1 MPRRYRERVMVEA
14 LTVSEVYRACQD
26 QAFSFQ
32 VTSELQSLDLLSG
45 HDRAREALD
54 FDTAIRSDGFK
65 LFVLGQPG
73 HGMHSLVGHFLEERS
88 RDEAPPPDWGYV
100 YNFDDPSV
108 PLYLQLPPGLGRQLR
123 RDIEA
128 LVDELRGAIPAVF
141 ESEEYQNRLQ
151 ELKQAMGERQRD
163 AIEAVRREAREQGVL
178 LLSTP
183 NGFTFAPADADDK
196 MMSPEDYETLPKEER
211 DRIEHTVE
219 ILQRKL
225 TQAIRRMPKLAKELR
240 EQIVALNE
248 EVMQSAIGA
257 PLAELEERYAGEEGI
272 QAHFASIREAI
283 LAHVDAFLSDEPEIP
298 PEAVFSRFHLNLIV
312 DDADTQG
319 APVIYQDLPGHQHLV
334 GRIEHHVHNGTLLT
348 DYSLIRAG
356 ALHRANGGYLV
367 LDVRAVLT
375 QPGAWET
382 LKRILRAGEIRT
394 ESLEQAYGL
403 ISTVT
408 LEPEPIPLDV
418 KIVLLGERL
427 LYYLLCE
434 HDPEF
439 LELFKVQVDL
449 EDELPRSEANLALY
463 ARMVATLARESAL
476 RPLDRSGVAATIERA
491 SRLADDQQRLT
502 ARHRDLNDLLQ
513 EADHWASLEEATVI
527 TRAHVEKAVAQQLHR
542 AGRLRERSHEQIT
555 RGTVMIATEGSTVGQ
570 VNGLSVLALG
580 DFAFGQPT
588 RITATARPGSGQV
601 VDIER
606 AARLGGRL
614 HTKAVM
620 ILSRFL
626 ASRYAPDAPLSLSAS
641 LAFEQSYGGI
651 EGDSASVAEV
661 CALVSAIA
669 RVPLAQGFA
678 VTGSIN
684 QHGEVQAVGGVNEK
698 IEGFFDVCRARGEL
712 SGQAAIL
719 PAANVEHLMLK
730 AEVCEAMAAGT
741 FRVFAVRHV
750 DEALALLT
758 GEAPGEPDAD
768 GQFPAESINGR
779 VQARLAAFREAVK
792 AARGGD
798 GDEKPGAGQGAHD
811 PAEEGGGDHK
821 KQGDGDRKKEGG
833 GDE

>member
-1 MPRRYRERVMVEA
+1 MVEA
-14 LTVSEVYRACQD
+14 LTVSEVYRACPEE
-26 QAFSFQ
+26 AFSFE
-32 VTSELQSLDLLSG
+32 VTSELESLDLLSG

-54 FDTAIRSDGFK
+54 FGTAIRSDGFN

-88 RDEAPPPDWGYV
+88 RDEPPPPDWGYV

-163 AIEAVRREAREQGVL
+163 AIEAVRRESREQGVL

-183 NGFTFAPADADDK
+183 NGFTFAPAGDDDK
-196 MMSPEDYETLPKEER
+196 MMSPEEYEKLPKEER
-211 DRIEHTVE
+211 ERIEHTVE

-240 EQIVALNE
+240 DQIVGLNE
-248 EVMQSAIGA
+248 EVLQTAIGA
-257 PLAELEERYAGEEGI
+257 PLAELEERYADEEGVI
-272 QAHFASIREAI
+272 AHLAAIREAI
-283 LAHVDAFLSDEPEIP
+283 VQHVDSFIADDADIP
-298 PEAVFSRFHLNLIV
+298 PEAVFSRFHLNLLV
-312 DDADTQG
+312 DNADTEG

-348 DYSLIRAG
+348 DFSLIRAG

-382 LKRILRAGEIRT
+382 LKRVLRAGEIRT

-403 ISTVT
+403 ISTVS
-408 LEPEPIPLDV
+408 LEPQPIPLDV

-463 ARMVATLARESAL
+463 AHMVATLAREAAL

-502 ARHRDLNDLLQ
+502 ARHRDLSDLLQ
-513 EADHWASLEEATVI
+513 EADHWAAMQDATVI
-527 TRAHVEKAVAQQLHR
+527 TRAHVEKAVAQQLYR
-542 AGRLRERSHEQIT
+542 AGRIRERSLEQIN
-555 RGTVMIATEGSTVGQ
+555 RGTVMIATEGQAVGQ

-588 RITATARPGSGQV
+588 RITATARPGTGQV

-606 AARLGGRL
+606 EARLGGRI

-626 ASRYAPDAPLSLSAS
+626 AGRYAPDAPLSLSAS

-661 CALVSAIA
+661 CVLVSAIA
-669 RVPLAQGFA
+669 RVPLDQRFA

-698 IEGFFDVCRARGEL
+698 IEGFFDVCRARGKL
-712 SGQAAIL
+712 SGQAVIL
-719 PAANVEHLMLK
+719 PASNVEHLMLK
-730 AEVCEAMAAGT
+730 AEVREAMAAGS
-741 FRVFAVRHV
+741 FRIFAVRHV

-758 GEAPGEPDAD
+758 GEAPGEPDE
-768 GQFPAESINGR
+768 GGRFPEQSVNGR
-779 VQARLAAFREAVK
+779 VQARLAAFAEAIK
-792 AARGGD
+792 AARGS
-798 GDEKPGAGQGAHD
+798 DEKDQAKVDENAGDHEG
-811 PAEEGGGDHK
+811 EGGGDHK
-821 KQGDGDRKKEGG
+821 GEGSGDHKKEGS

>member
-1 MPRRYRERVMVEA
+1 MVEA
-14 LTVSEVYRACQD
+14 LAVSEVYRGCPEE
-26 QAFSFQ
+26 AFSFE
-32 VTSELQSLDLLSG
+32 VTSELPSLDLLSG
-45 HDRAREALD
+45 HERAREALA
-54 FDTAIRSDGFK
+54 FGTAIRSDGFN

-73 HGMHSLVGHFLEERS
+73 HGMHSLVGRFLEERS
-88 RDEAPPPDWGYV
+88 RGEAPPPDWGYL

-108 PLYLQLPPGLGRQLR
+108 PLFLQLPPGMGRQLR

-183 NGFTFAPADADDK
+183 NGFTFAPAGEDDK

-272 QAHFASIREAI
+272 QAHLASIREAI

-312 DDADTQG
+312 DNADTQG

-408 LEPEPIPLDV
+408 LEPQPIPLDV

-606 AARLGGRL
+606 EARLGGRL

-626 ASRYAPDAPLSLSAS
+626 ASRYAPDVPLSLSAS

-730 AEVCEAMAAGT
+730 AEVRAAMAAGT

-758 GEAPGEPDAD
+758 GEAPGEPGAD

-811 PAEEGGGDHK
+811 SAEEGGGDHKKQGGGDHK
-821 KQGDGDRKKEGG
+821 KQGDGDRKKEGD

>member
-1 MPRRYRERVMVEA
+1 MVEA
-14 LTVSEVYRACQD
+14 LTVSEVYRACPEE
-26 QAFSFQ
+26 ALGFE
-32 VTSELQSLDLLSG
+32 VTSELESLDLLSG
-45 HDRAREALD
+45 HARAREALA
-54 FDTAIRSDGFK
+54 FGTSIRSDGFN

-73 HGMHSLVGHFLEERS
+73 HGKHSLVGRYLVDRS
-88 RDEAPPPDWGYV
+88 RNESPPPDWCYL
-100 YNFDDPSV
+100 YNFEDPSV
-108 PLYLQLPPGLGRQLR
+108 PLYLQLPPGTGRQLR
-123 RDIEA
+123 RDIEG
-128 LVDELRGAIPAVF
+128 LVEELRGAIPAVF
-141 ESEEYQNRLQ
+141 ESDEYQNRLQ

-163 AIEAVRREAREQGVL
+163 AIEAVRREAREQGIL

-183 NGFTFAPADADDK
+183 NGFTFAPADDDK
-196 MMSPEDYETLPKEER
+196 MMSPDDYEKLPKEER

-225 TQAIRRMPKLAKELR
+225 TQAIRRMPRLAKELR
-240 EQIVALNE
+240 EQINQLNE
-248 EVMQSAIGA
+248 EVMQSAIGS
-257 PLAELEERYAGEEGI
+257 PLGELEERYAEEEGVI
-272 QAHFASIREAI
+272 AHVAAIREAI
-283 LAHVDAFLSDEPEIP
+283 LQHVDAFLSDEPEIP
-298 PEAVFSRFHLNLIV
+298 PEAVFSRFHLNLLV
-312 DDADTQG
+312 DNADTEG

-348 DYSLIRAG
+348 DFSLIRAG

-367 LDVRAVLT
+367 LDVRGVLT

-403 ISTVT
+403 ISTVS
-408 LEPEPIPLDV
+408 LEPQPIPLDV

-439 LELFKVQVDL
+439 LELFKVMVDL
-449 EDELPRSEANLALY
+449 EDELPRNEESLALY
-463 ARMVATLARESAL
+463 ARMVATLAREAAL

-502 ARHRDLNDLLQ
+502 ARHRDLSDLLL
-513 EADHWASLEEATVI
+513 EADHWAGQEDTAVI
-527 TRAHVEKAVAQQLHR
+527 TRAHVEKAVQQQLWR
-542 AGRLRERSHEQIT
+542 AGRIRERSHEHIT
-555 RGTVMIATEGSTVGQ
+555 RGTVMIATEGSVVGQ

-580 DFAFGQPT
+580 DYAFGQPT

-606 AARLGGRL
+606 EAKLGGRI
-614 HTKAVM
+614 HSKAVM
-620 ILSRFL
+620 ILSRYL
-626 ASRYAPDAPLSLSAS
+626 AGRYSRERPMSISAS

-669 RVPLAQGFA
+669 RVGLDQRFA

-698 IEGFFDVCRARGEL
+698 VEGFFDVCRVRGEL
-712 SGQAAIL
+712 AGQAVIL

-730 AEVCEAMAAGT
+730 GEVREAMAAGH
-741 FRVFAVRHV
+741 FHLYGIRHV

-758 GEAPGEPDAD
+758 GQVPGEPDEA
-768 GQFPAESINGR
+768 GNFPAESLNGR
-779 VQARLAAFREAVK
+779 VQARLEAFRDAVK
-792 AARGGD
+792 AARGSN
-798 GDEKPGAGQGAHD
+798 DEEVG
-811 PAEEGGGDHK
+811 E
-821 KQGDGDRKKEGG
+821 GDRAESAGEGN
-833 GDE
+833 DDR

>member
-1 MPRRYRERVMVEA
+1 MVEA
-14 LTVSEVYRACQD
+14 LRVSEVYRACPEE
-26 QAFSFQ
+26 ALRFE
-32 VTSELQSLDLLSG
+32 VTSELESLDLLSG
-45 HDRAREALD
+45 HARAKEALA
-54 FDTAIRSDGFK
+54 FGTSIRSDGFN

-73 HGMHSLVGHFLEERS
+73 HGKHSLVGRYLIDRS
-88 RDEAPPPDWGYV
+88 RNESPPPDWCYL
-100 YNFDDPSV
+100 YNFEDPSV
-108 PLYLQLPPGLGRQLR
+108 PLYLQLPPGMGRQLR
-123 RDIEA
+123 RDIEG
-128 LVDELRGAIPAVF
+128 LVEELRGAIPAVF
-141 ESEEYQNRLQ
+141 ESDEYQNRLQ
-151 ELKQAMGERQRD
+151 EMKQAMGERQRD
-163 AIEAVRREAREQGVL
+163 AIEAVRREAREQGIL

-183 NGFTFAPADADDK
+183 NGFTFAPADDDK
-196 MMSPEDYETLPKEER
+196 MMSPDDYEKLPSEER

-225 TQAIRRMPKLAKELR
+225 TKAIRRMPRLAKELR
-240 EQIVALNE
+240 EQINQLNE

-257 PLAELEERYAGEEGI
+257 PLGELEERYAEQEGVI
-272 QAHFASIREAI
+272 AHVAAIREAI
-283 LAHVDAFLSDEPEIP
+283 LQHVDAFLSDEPEIP
-298 PEAVFSRFHLNLIV
+298 PEAVFSRFHLNLLV
-312 DDADTQG
+312 DNADTEG

-348 DYSLIRAG
+348 DFSLIRAG

-367 LDVRAVLT
+367 LDVRGVLT

-403 ISTVT
+403 ISTVS
-408 LEPEPIPLDV
+408 LEPQPIPLDV

-439 LELFKVQVDL
+439 LELFKVMVDL
-449 EDELPRSEANLALY
+449 EDELPRNEESLALY
-463 ARMVATLARESAL
+463 ARMIATLAREAAL

-491 SRLADDQQRLT
+491 SRLADDQHRLT
-502 ARHRDLNDLLQ
+502 ARHRDLSDLLL
-513 EADHWASLEEATVI
+513 EADHWAGQEDTAVI
-527 TRAHVEKAVAQQLHR
+527 TRAHVEKAVQQQLWR
-542 AGRLRERSHEQIT
+542 AGRIRERSHEHIT
-555 RGTVMIATEGSTVGQ
+555 RGTVMIATEGSVVGQ

-580 DFAFGQPT
+580 DYAFGQPT

-606 AARLGGRL
+606 EARLGGRI
-614 HTKAVM
+614 HSKAVM
-620 ILSRFL
+620 ILSRYL
-626 ASRYAPDAPLSLSAS
+626 AGRYSREQPMSISAS

-669 RVPLAQGFA
+669 RVGLDQRFA

-698 IEGFFDVCRARGEL
+698 VEGFFDVCRVRGEL
-712 SGQAAIL
+712 AGQAVIL

-730 AEVCEAMAAGT
+730 GEVREAMAAGH
-741 FRVFAVRHV
+741 FHLYGIRHV

-758 GEAPGEPDAD
+758 GQVPGESDEA
-768 GQFPAESINGR
+768 GNFPAESLNGR
-779 VQARLAAFREAVK
+779 VQARLEAFRDAVK
-792 AARGGD
+792 AARGRED
-798 GDEKPGAGQGAHD
+798 YEA
-811 PAEEGGGDHK
+811 
-821 KQGDGDRKKEGG
+821 GDGDRANSAEEGH
-833 GDE
+833 DDP

>member
-1 MPRRYRERVMVEA
+1 MVEA
-14 LTVSEVYRACQD
+14 LAVSEVYRGCPEE
-26 QAFSFQ
+26 AFSFE
-32 VTSELQSLDLLSG
+32 VTSELPSLDLLSG
-45 HDRAREALD
+45 HERAREALA
-54 FDTAIRSDGFK
+54 FGTAIRSDGFN

-73 HGMHSLVGHFLEERS
+73 HGMHSLVGRFLEERS
-88 RDEAPPPDWGYV
+88 RGEAPPPDWGYL

-108 PLYLQLPPGLGRQLR
+108 PLFLQLPPGMGRQLR

-183 NGFTFAPADADDK
+183 NGFTFAPAGEDDK

-272 QAHFASIREAI
+272 QAHLASIREAI

-312 DDADTQG
+312 DNADTQG

-408 LEPEPIPLDV
+408 LEPQPIPLDV

-606 AARLGGRL
+606 EARLGGRL

-626 ASRYAPDAPLSLSAS
+626 ASRYAPDVPLSLSAS

-730 AEVCEAMAAGT
+730 AEVREAMAAGT

-779 VQARLAAFREAVK
+779 VRARLAAFREAVK

-811 PAEEGGGDHK
+811 PAEEGSGDH
-821 KQGDGDRKKEGG
+821 QKEGG

>member
-1 MPRRYRERVMVEA
+1 MVEA
-14 LTVSEVYRACQD
+14 LSVSEVYRVCPEE
-26 QAFSFQ
+26 AFSFE
-32 VTSELQSLDLLSG
+32 VTSELASLDLLSG

-54 FDTAIRSDGFK
+54 FGTAIRSDGFN

-73 HGMHSLVGHFLEERS
+73 HGMHGLVGGYLEERT
-88 RDEAPPPDWGYV
+88 RDKPSPPDWGYL
-100 YNFDDPSV
+100 YNFEDPSI
-108 PLYLQLPPGLGRQLR
+108 PLYLQLPPGMGRQVR

-128 LVDELRGAIPAVF
+128 LTDELRGAIPTVF

-163 AIEAVRREAREQGVL
+163 AIEAVRREAREQGIL

-183 NGFTFAPADADDK
+183 NGFTFAPAEDDK
-196 MMSPEDYETLPKEER
+196 MMSPEDYEKLPKEER
-211 DRIEHTVE
+211 ERIEHTVE

-225 TQAIRRMPKLAKELR
+225 TQAIRRMPKLAKALR
-240 EQIVALNE
+240 DQVASLNE
-248 EVMQSAIGA
+248 EVLQTAIGA
-257 PLAELEERYAGEEGI
+257 PLAEVEERYAHQPGVT
-272 QAHFASIREAI
+272 AHLAAIREAI
-283 LAHVDAFLSDEPEIP
+283 LQHVDSFISDQPEIP
-298 PEAVFSRFHLNLIV
+298 PEAVFSRFYFNLLV
-312 DDADTQG
+312 DNAETEG
-319 APVIYQDLPGHQHLV
+319 APVIYQDLPSHQHLV

-348 DYSLIRAG
+348 DFSLIRAG

-367 LDVRAVLT
+367 LDVRGVLT

-403 ISTVT
+403 ISTVS
-408 LEPEPIPLDV
+408 LEPQPIPLDV

-449 EDELPRSEANLALY
+449 EDELPRSEANLSLY
-463 ARMVATLARESAL
+463 AHMVSTLAREASL

-502 ARHRDLNDLLQ
+502 ARHRDLSDLLQ
-513 EADHWASLEEATVI
+513 EADHWAAVQGAKVI
-527 TRAHVEKAVAQQLHR
+527 TREHVEKAVAQQLYR
-542 AGRLRERSHEQIT
+542 AGRIRERSHEQII
-555 RGTVMIATEGSTVGQ
+555 RGTVMISTEGRAVGQ

-580 DFAFGQPT
+580 DFAFGQPS
-588 RITATARPGSGQV
+588 RITATARPGAGQV

-606 AARLGGRL
+606 EARLGGRI

-626 ASRYAPDAPLSLSAS
+626 AGRYAPDQPLSLSAS

-661 CALVSAIA
+661 CALVSAIG
-669 RVPLAQGFA
+669 RVALDQSVA

-712 SGQAAIL
+712 NGQAVIL
-719 PAANVEHLMLK
+719 PASNVEHLMLK
-730 AEVCEAMAAGT
+730 AEVREAMAADT
-741 FRVFAVRHV
+741 FRIFAVRHV

-758 GEAPGEPDAD
+758 GDALGEADES
-768 GQFPAESINGR
+768 GQYPPQSINGR

-792 AARGGD
+792 AARGHD
-798 GDEKPGAGQGAHD
+798 D
-811 PAEEGGGDHK
+811 PADDSPVKEGGGDH
-821 KQGDGDRKKEGG
+821 E
-833 GDE
+833 

>member
-1 MPRRYRERVMVEA
+1 MVEA
-14 LTVSEVYRACQD
+14 LAVSEVYRGCPEA
-26 QAFSFQ
+26 AFSFE
-32 VTSELQSLDLLSG
+32 VTSELESLDLLSG
-45 HDRAREALD
+45 HERAREALA
-54 FDTAIRSDGFK
+54 FGTAIRSDGFN

-73 HGMHSLVGHFLEERS
+73 HGMHSLVGRFLEERS
-88 RDEAPPPDWGYV
+88 RGEAPPPDWGYL

-108 PLYLQLPPGLGRQLR
+108 PHFLQLPPGMGRQLR

-183 NGFTFAPADADDK
+183 NGFTFAPAGEDDK
-196 MMSPEDYETLPKEER
+196 MMSPEDYEQLPKEER

-257 PLAELEERYAGEEGI
+257 PLAELEERYAEEEGI
-272 QAHFASIREAI
+272 VAHLTAIREAI

-312 DDADTQG
+312 DNADTQG

-408 LEPEPIPLDV
+408 LEPQPIPLDV

-476 RPLDRSGVAATIERA
+476 RPLNRSGVAATIERA

-527 TRAHVEKAVAQQLHR
+527 TRAHVEKAVEQQLHR
-542 AGRLRERSHEQIT
+542 AGRIRERSHEQIT

-606 AARLGGRL
+606 EARLGGRL

-626 ASRYAPDAPLSLSAS
+626 ASRYSPDAPLSLSAS

-730 AEVCEAMAAGT
+730 AEVREAMAAGR

-768 GQFPAESINGR
+768 GQFPAESLNGR

-798 GDEKPGAGQGAHD
+798 EKEEAGQGGGDHK
-811 PAEEGGGDHK
+811 EGGGDHK
-821 KQGDGDRKKEGG
+821 KEGG

>member
-1 MPRRYRERVMVEA
+1 MVEA
-14 LTVSEVYRACQD
+14 LAVSEVYRGCPEE
-26 QAFSFQ
+26 AFSFE
-32 VTSELQSLDLLSG
+32 VTSELPSLDLLSG
-45 HDRAREALD
+45 HERAREALA
-54 FDTAIRSDGFK
+54 FGTAIRSDGFN

-73 HGMHSLVGHFLEERS
+73 HGMHSLVGRFLEERS
-88 RDEAPPPDWGYV
+88 RGEAPPPDWGYL

-108 PLYLQLPPGLGRQLR
+108 PLFLQLPPGMGRQLR

-183 NGFTFAPADADDK
+183 NGFTFAPAGEDDK

-240 EQIVALNE
+240 EQILALNE

-272 QAHFASIREAI
+272 QAHLTSIREAI

-312 DDADTQG
+312 DNADTQG

-408 LEPEPIPLDV
+408 LEPQPIPLDV

-606 AARLGGRL
+606 EARLGGRL

-626 ASRYAPDAPLSLSAS
+626 ASRYAPDVPLSLSAS

-730 AEVCEAMAAGT
+730 AEVREAMAAGT

-811 PAEEGGGDHK
+811 PAGEGSGDH
-821 KQGDGDRKKEGG
+821 QKEGG

>member
-1 MPRRYRERVMVEA
+1 MVEA
-14 LTVSEVYRACQD
+14 LTVSEVYRACPEEGF
-26 QAFSFQ
+26 AFE
-32 VTSELQSLDLLSG
+32 VTSELASLDLLSG

-54 FDTAIRSDGFK
+54 FGTAIRSDGFN

-73 HGMHSLVGHFLEERS
+73 HGMHGLVGCYLEERS
-88 RDEAPPPDWGYV
+88 RDEPPPPDWGYL
-100 YNFDDPSV
+100 YNFEDPSV

-128 LVDELRGAIPAVF
+128 LADELRGAIPGVF

-163 AIEAVRREAREQGVL
+163 AIEAVRREAREQGIL

-183 NGFTFAPADADDK
+183 NGFTFAPAADDDK
-196 MMSPEDYETLPKEER
+196 MMPPEDYEQLPKEER
-211 DRIEHTVE
+211 ERIEHTVE

-225 TQAIRRMPKLAKELR
+225 TQAIRRMPKLAKALR
-240 EQIVALNE
+240 DQVNGLNE
-248 EVMQSAIGA
+248 EVLQTAIGA
-257 PLAELEERYAGEEGI
+257 PLTELEERYADEAGVI
-272 QAHFASIREAI
+272 AHLTAIREAI
-283 LAHVDAFLSDEPEIP
+283 LAHVDSFISDEPEIP
-298 PEAVFSRFHLNLIV
+298 PEAVFSRFFLNLLV
-312 DDADTQG
+312 DNADTEG
-319 APVIYQDLPGHQHLV
+319 APVIYLDLPGHQHLV

-348 DYSLIRAG
+348 DFSLIRAG

-367 LDVRAVLT
+367 LDVRGVLT

-408 LEPEPIPLDV
+408 LEPQPIPLDV

-449 EDELPRSEANLALY
+449 EDELPRSEANLSLY
-463 ARMVATLARESAL
+463 AHMVATLARESAL

-502 ARHRDLNDLLQ
+502 ARHRDLSDLLQ
-513 EADHWASLEEATVI
+513 EADHWAALEDATVI
-527 TRAHVEKAVAQQLHR
+527 TRAHVEKAVAQQVYR
-542 AGRLRERSHEQIT
+542 AGRIRERSHEQII
-555 RGTVMIATEGSTVGQ
+555 RGTVMIATVGRVVGQ

-580 DFAFGQPT
+580 DFAFGQPS
-588 RITATARPGSGQV
+588 RITATARPGAGQV

-606 AARLGGRL
+606 EARLGGRI

-626 ASRYAPDAPLSLSAS
+626 AGRYAPDQPLSLSAS
-641 LAFEQSYGGI
+641 LAFEQSYGGV

-661 CALVSAIA
+661 CALVSAIG
-669 RVPLAQGFA
+669 RVALDQGFA

-698 IEGFFDVCRARGEL
+698 IEGYFDVCRARGEL
-712 SGQAAIL
+712 SGQAVIL
-719 PAANVEHLMLK
+719 PASNVEHLMLK
-730 AEVCEAMAAGT
+730 AEVREAMAAGQ
-741 FRVFAVRHV
+741 FRIFAVRHV
-750 DEALALLT
+750 DEALALLA
-758 GEAPGEPDAD
+758 GEAPGEAD
-768 GQFPAESINGR
+768 ERGQFPAQSVNGR
-779 VQARLAAFREAVK
+779 VQARLAAFRETIK

-798 GDEKPGAGQGAHD
+798 EMSDNK
-811 PAEEGGGDHK
+811 
-821 KQGDGDRKKEGG
+821 DGDKHKKEGG
-833 GDE
+833 DDE